1 MYTGYVRSD
10 ALKYALL
17 ALLAAGHDHGYA
29 LKRAF
34 EERFGSVWPPVNI
47 GQIYSTLARL
57 ERDALVEC
65 REVEQQGRPAKKVY
79 RLTQLGR
86 GELESWT
93 REQASG
99 PRLRDDFFMK
109 LVLGPLSGAA
119 TASELIEEQRLAYYQ
134 SLRDIDRE
142 LTDTEPGSTAAL
154 LLEGAA
160 LQVQADLKWLDMCD
174 NWLGGEQ

>member
-1 MYTGYVRSD
+1 LR
-10 ALKYALL
+10 YALL

-34 EERFGSVWPPVNI
+34 EDRFGSVWPPVNI

-57 ERDALVEC
+57 ERDGLVQC
-65 REVEQQGRPAKKVY
+65 REVEQRGRPTKKAY
-79 RLTQLGR
+79 RLTQAGR
-86 GELESWT
+86 GELERWT

-109 LVLGPLSGAA
+109 LVLGPLSGVAA
-119 TASELIEEQRLAYYQ
+119 TTELIEAQRLAYYQ

-142 LTDTEPGSTAAL
+142 LEETERGSTAAL

-160 LQVQADLKWLDMCD
+160 LQVQADLRWLDMCD
-174 NWLGGEQ
+174 EWLGGSK

>member
-1 MYTGYVRSD
+1 MRH
-10 ALKYALL
+10 ALL

-34 EERFGSVWPPVNI
+34 EERFASVWPPVNI

-57 ERDALVEC
+57 ERDELVRC

-79 RLTQLGR
+79 SLTEIGR
-86 GELESWT
+86 RELERWV
-93 REQASG
+93 RERASG

-109 LVLGPLSGAA
+109 LVLGPISGAA

-134 SLRDIDRE
+134 ALRDIDRE

-160 LQVQADLKWLDMCD
+160 LQVQADLKWLDLCD
-174 NWLGGEQ
+174 DWLRGQQ